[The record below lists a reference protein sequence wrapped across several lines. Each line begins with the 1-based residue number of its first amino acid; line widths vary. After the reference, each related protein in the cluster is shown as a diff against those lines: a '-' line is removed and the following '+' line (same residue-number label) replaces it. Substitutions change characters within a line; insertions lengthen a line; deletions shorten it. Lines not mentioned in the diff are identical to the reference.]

1 MEKTSK
7 AKLIEMILE
16 HRDSDLVRLF
26 ISLLETLIE
35 EDRLKND
42 TARPEEMALN
52 QGSIMR
58 LKSIRD
64 VFLKYP
70 VTTKK

>member
-16 HRDSDLVRLF
+16 NRDSDLVRLF
-26 ISLLETLIE
+26 ISLIETLIE
-35 EDRLKND
+35 EYRLRND
-42 TARPEEMALN
+42 TARPEEIALN
-52 QGSIMR
+52 QGALMQ
-58 LKSIRD
+58 LKSMRD
-64 VFLKYP
+64 VFTKHP